1 MRFITFA
8 LLLLQAATP
17 AQQKRVGWIPNPRP
31 SGGWVADPS
40 HHLKPATIDSLNA
53 LASALE
59 RETTDEIA
67 IVVVDSTSGLEPED
81 FALAVHRAWGV
92 GKASRDNGVVV
103 LWVPAQRALQV
114 SVGYGLEGRL
124 IDGRVGRIRD
134 EQFFP
139 AFKAKEFDRG
149 MLDGVAAL
157 VAAAREEGTPIE
169 RFKPGAAHST
179 PTHERSSGLFAV
191 LGSIVAGLLA
201 LLGILIWVKTSGHR
215 RHHRCPKCRTRMR
228 YIEDPSE
235 RLPLLDAGQRLEER
249 LGSVHHDLW
258 ICPSCGTRDSDQHV
272 RWGGI
277 EPCPKCKYR
286 TVTKE
291 TTQIVTATT
300 QHQGREKI
308 TWRCENCDYTKEQEV
323 ITPKVVESNDSS
335 SFGGTSFGGGGS
347 SGGSSGGGGG
357 GSFGGGSAGG
367 GGAGGRY

>member
-1 MRFITFA
+1 MRCITFA

-40 HHLKPATIDSLNA
+40 HHLEPATIDSLNA

-169 RFKPGAAHST
+169 RFKPGENGAAH
-179 PTHERSSGLFAV
+179 PAQRK
-191 LGSIVAGLLA
+191 SIIGRLIAALIAIPLA
-201 LLGILIWVKTSGHR
+201 LLGILFWVKPVRHR
-215 RHHRCPKCRTRMR
+215 RHHPCAKCTARLR
-228 YIEDPSE
+228 YIDDPDE
-235 RLPLLDAGQRLEER
+235 RLPLLDAGQRVEER
-249 LGSVHHDLW
+249 LGSVHHDFWL
-258 ICPSCGTRDSDQHV
+258 CPSCGTRDSDAHV
-272 RWGGI
+272 KSQAI
-277 EPCPKCKYR
+277 EPCPECKYR
-286 TVTKE
+286 AVQKTTTVT
-291 TTQIVTATT
+291 VHATT
-300 QHQGREKI
+300 RHTGEEKV
-308 TWRCENCDYTKEQEV
+308 TWQCANCDYSKKQLI

-357 GSFGGGSAGG
+357 SFGGGSAGG

>member
-8 LLLLQAATP
+8 LLLVQAATP
-17 AQQKRVGWIPNPRP
+17 AQQKRVAWIPNPRP

-40 HHLKPATIDSLNA
+40 HHLTPATIDSLNA

-149 MLDGVAAL
+149 MLDGVGAL

-169 RFKPGAAHST
+169 RFKPGANDAGQ
-179 PTHERSSGLFAV
+179 PAQRK
-191 LGSIVAGLLA
+191 SIIGWLIAALIVVPLA
-201 LLGILIWVKTSGHR
+201 LLGILIRVKTVRHR
-215 RHHRCPKCRTRMR
+215 RHHPCPKCRSRMR
-228 YIEDPSE
+228 YIDDPAE
-235 RLPLLDAGQRLEER
+235 RLPLLDAGQRVEER
-249 LGSVHHDLW
+249 LGSVHHDFWL
-258 ICPSCGTRDSDQHV
+258 CPSCGTRDSDAHV
-272 RWGGI
+272 KSHAI

-286 TVTKE
+286 TVQKDTK
-291 TTQIVTATT
+291 VTVHATT
-300 QHQGREKI
+300 RHTGEEKV
-308 TWRCENCDYTKEQEV
+308 TWQCANCDYSKAQLI
-323 ITPKVVESNDSS
+323 ITPKVVESDGGSSAGS
-335 SFGGTSFGGGGS
+335 SFGAGGGS

-367 GGAGGRY
+367 GGAGGHY